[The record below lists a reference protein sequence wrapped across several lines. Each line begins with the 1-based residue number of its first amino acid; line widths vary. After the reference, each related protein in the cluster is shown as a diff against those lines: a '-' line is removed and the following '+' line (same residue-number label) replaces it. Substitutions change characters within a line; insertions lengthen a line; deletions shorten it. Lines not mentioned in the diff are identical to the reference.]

1 MLAFEAV
8 SFENDNLFQMIVKL
22 DIDSRE
28 VLGVSVEDGGDEL
41 MGLCAIPETGRFFI
55 SSAKG
60 WLESRDIETLESIEC
75 VEPISG
81 VVLVGADFEGARF
94 ENETLAEM
102 VRASGAR
109 NVGLP

>member
-1 MLAFEAV
+1 M
-8 SFENDNLFQMIVKL
+8 KL

-28 VLGVSVEDGGDEL
+28 VLGVSAEDGGDEL
-41 MGLCAIPETGRFFI
+41 MGLCAISETGRFFI
-55 SSAKG
+55 SSAQG
-60 WLESRDIETLESIEC
+60 WLESRDIETLESIEY

-81 VVLVGADFEGARF
+81 VALIGADFEGARF
-94 ENETLAEM
+94 EYETLAEM